1 MKVNRP
7 EIINII
13 EKIYKLG
20 EQGRKEK
27 PAAAS
32 APSGSDRLEISS
44 SMEIL
49 KKELARLEESDP
61 LRREKVAE
69 LARQVSSGQYK
80 VDSRKLA
87 EHMLKSNL
95 T

>member
-13 EKIYKLG
+13 EKIYNQK
-20 EQGRKEK
+20 EPIRKDK
-27 PAAAS
+27 PGATG
-32 APSGSDRLEISS
+32 APSGADRLEISS
-44 SMEIL
+44 SLKAL

-61 LRREKVAE
+61 ARREKLAE
-69 LARQVSSGQYK
+69 LARQVRSNQYK

-87 EHMLKSNL
+87 EHMLKPRGK
-95 T
+95 